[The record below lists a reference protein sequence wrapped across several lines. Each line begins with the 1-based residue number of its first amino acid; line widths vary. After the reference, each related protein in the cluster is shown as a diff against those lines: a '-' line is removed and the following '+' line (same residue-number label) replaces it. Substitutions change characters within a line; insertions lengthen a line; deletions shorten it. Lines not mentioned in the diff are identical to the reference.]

1 MVSDIKG
8 IGPRQATG
16 PRQGETGVVRN
27 DGRSSA
33 AARNGGAAE
42 DDTVELSG
50 LAEVISTAAKKLAA
64 AESPVNEA
72 RVQEL
77 RDAIASGSY
86 DVDPARIARKLI
98 DADNL

>member
-8 IGPRQATG
+8 IGPRQTTG
-16 PRQGETGVVRN
+16 PRQGETGAVRS
-27 DGRSSA
+27 DEASSA
-33 AARNGGAAE
+33 AARNGGTAR

-50 LAEVISTAAKKLAA
+50 LAEVISTAAKALAS
-64 AESPVNEA
+64 AESPVNET

-77 RDAIASGSY
+77 KDAIASGSY
-86 DVDPARIARKLI
+86 EVDTARIARKLI